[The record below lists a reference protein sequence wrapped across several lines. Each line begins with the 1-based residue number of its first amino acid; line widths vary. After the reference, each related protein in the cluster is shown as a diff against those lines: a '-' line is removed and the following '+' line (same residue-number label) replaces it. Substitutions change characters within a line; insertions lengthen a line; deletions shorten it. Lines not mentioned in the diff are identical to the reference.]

1 MIRTFWLF
9 LVSIAAS
16 FLFAIAGAAAAPQL
30 LGLVAS
36 NGAPT
41 RLDCA
46 GEECSGYFG
55 TFCLQPERQGPSRG
69 TPYEVVAGEITLRL
83 TLADG
88 SERRLPASPYVAI
101 RAHNNYSAVRIVLLA
116 QGAEAMGATAIAVEV
131 GPNVTLQPVRQI
143 GDMEPQTADEIAL
156 ATGTL
161 REAGALAFDRPGRI
175 ADASRIV
182 TRFINELPKV
192 GGEET
197 AALQQSL
204 WDREA
209 GAPELA
215 MATPEG
221 RMLAREI
228 YDRCQADLA
237 NHRVPSLRSCFSLQH
252 GALMREIN
260 KQFWD
265 SIGGA

>member
-41 RLDCA
+41 TLDCA
-46 GEECSGYFG
+46 GEDCSGYFG

-69 TPYEVVAGEITLRL
+69 TPYEIVAGGITLRL

-88 SERRLPASPYVAI
+88 SERRLPAGPYVAI

-116 QGAEAMGATAIAVEV
+116 EGVRAMGATAVAVEV

-143 GDMEPQTADEIAL
+143 GDLEPQTPEEIAL
-156 ATGTL
+156 AIGTL

-182 TRFINELPKV
+182 SGFINALPKA
-192 GGEET
+192 GGET
-197 AALQQSL
+197 VAQQQSL
-204 WDREA
+204 WDRQA
-209 GAPELA
+209 DAPELA

-221 RMLAREI
+221 RVLAREV
-228 YDRCQADLA
+228 YDRCHADLA
-237 NHRVPSLRSCFSLQH
+237 NRWVPSLRSCLSLQH
-252 GALMREIN
+252 GVLMRQIN

-265 SIGGA
+265 LIGGT

>member
-41 RLDCA
+41 TLDCA

-69 TPYEVVAGEITLRL
+69 TPYEIAAGEITLRL

-88 SERRLPASPYVAI
+88 SERRLPAGPYVAI

-116 QGAEAMGATAIAVEV
+116 EGARAMGAAAVAVEV

-143 GDMEPQTADEIAL
+143 GDMEPQTPAEIAL
-156 ATGTL
+156 AIGPL
-161 REAGALAFDRPGRI
+161 REAGALAFDRPGRV

-182 TRFINELPKV
+182 ARLINHLPKI
-192 GGEET
+192 GGDET
-197 AALQQSL
+197 RALRAGLWQS
-204 WDREA
+204 EA
-209 GAPELA
+209 TNADITL
-215 MATPEG
+215 ATPEG
-221 RMLAREI
+221 RALARSAL
-228 YDRCQADLA
+228 DGCLADLA
-237 NHRVPSLRSCFSLQH
+237 SQRMPTLRTCLSLRH
-252 GALMREIN
+252 GELMRQIN
-260 KQFWD
+260 ERFWD
-265 SIGGA
+265 LIGGA